1 MITPTK
7 GRIRLCV
14 TLLVLNLLFIWGNS
28 MLPASVSSAFSEW
41 VKDLL
46 STIFPGAVSEE
57 QGHGL
62 LRKIAHFSEFC
73 ALGLLLRWLWGMLVS
88 RRAAMLSV
96 ACGLLAACI
105 DESIQFFSPGRNP
118 SLTDVGID
126 TFGVLL
132 GIVLLLFGH
141 TIYKKYFIW
150 RK

>member
-1 MITPTK
+1 MITRTK
-7 GRIRLCV
+7 GRMRLCV

-28 MLPASVSSAFSEW
+28 MMPASVSSAISGW

-46 STIFPGAVSEE
+46 SAIFPGAVSEE

-73 ALGLLLRWLWGMLVS
+73 ALGLLLRWLYGMLLE
-88 RRAAMLSV
+88 RRAAVLS
-96 ACGLLAACI
+96 AICGMLAACI

-118 SLTDVGID
+118 SLIDVGID
-126 TFGVLL
+126 TSGVLL
-132 GIVLLLFGH
+132 GIFLLLLGH